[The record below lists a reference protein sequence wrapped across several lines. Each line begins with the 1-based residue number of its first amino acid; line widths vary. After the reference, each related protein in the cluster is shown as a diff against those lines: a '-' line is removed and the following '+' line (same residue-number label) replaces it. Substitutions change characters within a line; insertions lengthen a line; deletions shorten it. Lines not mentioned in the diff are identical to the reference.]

1 MTRVR
6 TTTVRSAIENYHMS
20 AAQKELIS
28 ASLRDARLALSI
40 GRHEEFAEI
49 LSNPHN
55 PREVGR
61 HWAERS
67 AMLIATASVEYRAIE
82 DHAATKALDMKE
94 RKNHLSIPSRSR
106 IERIE
111 SIIDHYTAISIDAAR
126 AAGRLEGLAERISEG
141 KGVTDTSA
149 ASLKEMKREITEVLI
164 SIDSRK
170 A

>member
-40 GRHEEFAEI
+40 GRQEEFAEI

-82 DHAATKALDMKE
+82 DHAATKALN
-94 RKNHLSIPSRSR
+94 R
-106 IERIE
+106 
-111 SIIDHYTAISIDAAR
+111 
-126 AAGRLEGLAERISEG
+126 
-141 KGVTDTSA
+141 SA
-149 ASLKEMKREITEVLI
+149 AQVGYLGNNNPNFTSFARHFSCYVFDYGYWCSVPPYQGTTCSSTLSNYKLVPLVNTGQPLGSGYNFYEIENYTN
-164 SIDSRK
+164 
-170 A
+170 